1 MASEPRQYHPL
12 TCHGHSRP
20 VPHIA
25 FSAFEKENEKEI
37 EKKTDSFFLISAC
50 KGASMSCLN
59 RAHIDMI

>member
-25 FSAFEKENEKEI
+25 FSAIDKEPDKDKN
-37 EKKTDSFFLISAC
+37 DVYYMISAC
-50 KGASMSCLN
+50 KGALLGFLW
-59 RAHIDMI
+59 